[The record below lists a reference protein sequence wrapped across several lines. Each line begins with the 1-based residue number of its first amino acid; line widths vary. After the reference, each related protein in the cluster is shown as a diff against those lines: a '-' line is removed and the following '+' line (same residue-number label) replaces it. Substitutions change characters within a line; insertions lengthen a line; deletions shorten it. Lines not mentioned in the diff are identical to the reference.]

1 MNSKYGFYKIASGN
15 FITRVGEVDKNK
27 EEIISLI
34 KEAKEKNINV
44 LSFSELSLTGYT
56 AQDLFFHKELIED
69 EISSLLEIIKIIP
82 SSMVVAIGGIFSHL
96 DRLYDV
102 AFVLTKDNILG
113 IVPKSFLPNYNEFY
127 EKRWFTSGNNI
138 KNTNILIND
147 IEIPFGV
154 DLIFSLG
161 ELKVGIEICEDLWV
175 INPPSNSLCLNG
187 ANLIINLSASN
198 EYIGKK
204 EYRRELVK
212 LQSAKNYCAYLY
224 ASSGFGESTQDLVF
238 SGHQIISSCGYIICE
253 KYNEIGLNYG
263 IIDIDRIV
271 NDRLKFKSSF
281 EYKDDKNYRFINV
294 NSPYNIN
301 LLPDY
306 VDPYPFILNNVE
318 ERRKRSLEIIS
329 LQAKGLASRLYN
341 SHFKDVV
348 IGISGGLDS
357 TLALVVIVEAYKMLK
372 IDFSKIHVLTLPGF
386 ATSETTFKNV
396 KNLLKALN
404 LSYKKIN
411 IKELAKKHLKDLDHP
426 LDKFDVAYEN
436 TQARIRTLYL
446 MDYANMVN
454 GLVIGTGDLSEL
466 ALGFSTYNGDHM
478 SMYGVNVSVPKTL
491 IKTLLTDYSFKYKNL
506 EKVIKD
512 IIDTPISPEL
522 IPSANKDIAQKTEQI
537 LGKYD
542 LQDFFLYNFIRN
554 SFTKEKI
561 YQLAKIAFKDI
572 DKKYIKET
580 LDIFMKRFFTQQ
592 FKRSCLPDGPKVGSV
607 SLSPRGDLRLAS
619 DLNYLNSINKDINE

>member
-15 FITRVGEVDKNK
+15 FITHVGEVNKNK

-34 KEAKEKNINV
+34 NEAKEKNINV
-44 LSFSELSLTGYT
+44 LSFSELSLIGYT
-56 AQDLFFHKELIED
+56 AQDLFFHKELIDD
-69 EISSLLEIIKIIP
+69 EFNSLLEILKIVP
-82 SSMVVAIGGIFSHL
+82 SSMIVVIGGIFSYL
-96 DRLYDV
+96 DKLYDV
-102 AFVLTKDNILG
+102 AFILGKEKILG

-127 EKRWFTSGNNI
+127 EKRRFTSGKNI
-138 KNTNILIND
+138 KNTNVIIND
-147 IEIPFGV
+147 EEVPFGS

-161 ELKVGIEICEDLWV
+161 ELKIGIEICEDLWV
-175 INPPSNSLCLNG
+175 IDPPSNSLCLNG

-204 EYRRELVK
+204 EYRRDLVK

-224 ASSGFGESTQDLVF
+224 TSSGFGESTQDLVF
-238 SGHQIISSCGYIICE
+238 SGHQIISTCGYIVSE
-253 KYNEIGLNYG
+253 KYDEIGLNQG
-263 IIDIDRIV
+263 IIDINKIT
-271 NDRLKFKSSF
+271 NDRLKFKSAF
-281 EYKDDKNYRFINV
+281 ECKNDKNYRYINV
-294 NSPYNIN
+294 VSPCNID
-301 LLPDY
+301 LLPSY
-306 VDPYPFILNNVE
+306 VDSHPFILSNVE

-341 SHFKDVV
+341 CHFQDVV

-357 TLALVVIVEAYKMLK
+357 TLALLVIVEAYKLLNL
-372 IDFSKIHVLTLPGF
+372 DFSKIHVLTLPGF
-386 ATSETTFKNV
+386 ATSKITFKNV

-404 LSYKKIN
+404 LSYEKIN
-411 IKELAKKHLKDLDHP
+411 IKELAKRHLYDLKHP
-426 LDKFDVAYEN
+426 LDKYDVAYEN

-478 SMYGVNVSVPKTL
+478 SMYGVNGSVPKTL
-491 IKTLLTDYSFKYKNL
+491 IKTLLTDYSYKYKNL

-512 IIDTPISPEL
+512 IVDTPISPEL

-542 LQDFFLYNFIRN
+542 LHDFFLYHFIRN

-572 DKKYIKET
+572 DEKYIKDT
-580 LDIFMKRFFTQQ
+580 LEIFMKRFFTQQ

>member
-15 FITRVGEVDKNK
+15 FITHVGEVNKNK

-34 KEAKEKNINV
+34 NEAKEKNINV
-44 LSFSELSLTGYT
+44 LSFSELSLIGYT
-56 AQDLFFHKELIED
+56 AQDLFFHKELIDD
-69 EISSLLEIIKIIP
+69 EFNSLLEILKIVP
-82 SSMVVAIGGIFSHL
+82 SSMIVVIGGIFSYL
-96 DRLYDV
+96 DKLYDV
-102 AFVLTKDNILG
+102 AFILGKDKILG

-127 EKRWFTSGNNI
+127 EKRRFTSGKNI
-138 KNTNILIND
+138 KNTNVIIND
-147 IEIPFGV
+147 EEVPFGS

-161 ELKVGIEICEDLWV
+161 ELKIGIEICEDLWV
-175 INPPSNSLCLNG
+175 IDPPSNSLCLNG

-204 EYRRELVK
+204 EYRRDLVK

-238 SGHQIISSCGYIICE
+238 SGHQIISTCGYIVSE
-253 KYNEIGLNYG
+253 KDDEIGLNQG
-263 IIDIDRIV
+263 IIDINKIT
-271 NDRLKFKSSF
+271 NDRLKFKSAF
-281 EYKDDKNYRFINV
+281 ECKNDKNYRYINV
-294 NSPYNIN
+294 VSPCNID
-301 LLPDY
+301 LLPNF
-306 VDPYPFILNNVE
+306 VDSHPFILSNVE

-357 TLALVVIVEAYKMLK
+357 TLALLVIVEAYKLLNL
-372 IDFSKIHVLTLPGF
+372 DFSKIHVLTLPGF
-386 ATSETTFKNV
+386 ATSKITFKNV

-404 LSYKKIN
+404 LSYEKIN
-411 IKELAKKHLKDLDHP
+411 IKELAKRHLYDLKHP
-426 LDKFDVAYEN
+426 LDKYDVAYEN

-478 SMYGVNVSVPKTL
+478 SMYGVNGSVPKTL
-491 IKTLLTDYSFKYKNL
+491 IKTLLTDYSYKYKNL

-512 IIDTPISPEL
+512 IVDTPISPEL

-542 LQDFFLYNFIRN
+542 LHDFFLYHFIRN

-572 DKKYIKET
+572 DEKYIKDT
-580 LDIFMKRFFTQQ
+580 LEIFMKRFFTQQ